1 MEIIY
6 NIIYNGL
13 NAIWDYK
20 WFIIGLP
27 VAFSIITHLAL
38 KKTVSDLEDKK
49 KDSEDK
55 KRD

>member
-6 NIIYNGL
+6 NAL
-13 NAIWDYK
+13 NAIRDYL

-27 VAFSIITHLAL
+27 VAFAIITHLAL

-49 KDSEDK
+49 KDLEDK